1 MKYIINRVELFD
13 DSDKK
18 TIIKNLN
25 KPTNDIDI
33 SREEFRVKHTPNT
46 LEYDYYDTRVKYG
59 CKRVCFMYTQVVK

>member
-33 SREEFRVKHTPNT
+33 SREEFRVK
-46 LEYDYYDTRVKYG
+46 YG
-59 CKRVCFMYTQVVK
+59 CKRVCFMYTQVILQLACT

>member
-18 TIIKNLN
+18 TINKNLN

-33 SREEFRVKHTPNT
+33 SREEFRVK
-46 LEYDYYDTRVKYG
+46 YG

>member
-33 SREEFRVKHTPNT
+33 SREEFHVHASCKITCKT
-46 LEYDYYDTRVKYG
+46 DSYDNLKQARG
-59 CKRVCFMYTQVVK
+59 